1 MYIALRS
8 ITPSR
13 GPTAHPPL
21 PFSNPDEE
29 QKNKKMGGMRNGQV
43 AAMLRDGRHTIPAKV
58 GTLGWNG
65 RRAPRLVPTDTLQ
78 HMAPRLALFACASLA
93 TAARKD
99 GWAYYPQRPIGVEW
113 KNHTVQGRTQ
123 PGQLNRPASLDAES
137 AVRLAHVCW
146 QGCPPYACAH
156 SRTNSS
162 GYVVHGQSLAAVKER
177 AAGQCDAAD
186 VCSCARIHLVLSAKR
201 CVLSLHGSVSA
212 RRVRVWRFEAA
223 QHPPP
228 PNRLTGRRQ

>member
-1 MYIALRS
+1 MPSLLS

-13 GPTAHPPL
+13 GPTAPPPL
-21 PFSNPDEE
+21 PFSNP
-29 QKNKKMGGMRNGQV
+29 KKSGCG
-43 AAMLRDGRHTIPAKV
+43 H
-58 GTLGWNG
+58 G
-65 RRAPRLVPTDTLQ
+65 RRAPYTRKSWNPWLATTRRRAPWQ

-162 GYVVHGQSLAAVKER
+162 GYVVHGRSLAAVKER
-177 AAGQCDAAD
+177 TAGQCDAAD
-186 VCSCARIHLVLSAKR
+186 GVAAPAFIWFSGQSAVCCR
-201 CVLSLHGSVSA
+201 CMAPSL
-212 RRVRVWRFEAA
+212 RAA
-223 QHPPP
+223 
-228 PNRLTGRRQ
+228 